1 MTILE
6 QGEVPLQHV
15 VGKDIGNVLKGLA
28 AKNGVNVVTASRI
41 KQIQPGK
48 DGKPEKVILENG

>member
-1 MTILE
+1 M
-6 QGEVPLQHV
+6 PLQHV